1 MTGVRNRSVTTGNPV
16 DPYQMGALS
25 SVHPGKFS
33 PMSTKSFALAA
44 ALAALS
50 LSPGFVPSLS
60 AATLPGFG
68 DPEAD
73 ADLRNCTAEVHD
85 DTPLGSGRVV
95 AVDPAAGRITLEY
108 RPLPLLPE
116 GGVRV
121 FAVEDHSLLK
131 GFSAGDRVRFEVERD
146 GRRFVLRHL
155 ENSN

>member
-1 MTGVRNRSVTTGNPV
+1 
-16 DPYQMGALS
+16 
-25 SVHPGKFS
+25 
-33 PMSTKSFALAA
+33 MSAKSLTLAA
-44 ALAALS
+44 ALAALT
-50 LSPGFVPSLS
+50 LSPAVSPLWAATFPSLEY
-60 AATLPGFG
+60 AEP
-68 DPEAD
+68 D
-73 ADLRNCTAEVHD
+73 ADLQNSTVETPD

-121 FAVEDHSLLK
+121 FAVEDASVLK
-131 GFSAGDRVRFEVERD
+131 GLSAGDRVRFDVERD

>member
-1 MTGVRNRSVTTGNPV
+1 M
-16 DPYQMGALS
+16 
-25 SVHPGKFS
+25 F
-33 PMSTKSFALAA
+33 TKSITLAA
-44 ALAALS
+44 ALAALA
-50 LSPGFVPSLS
+50 LSPFVVSPLS
-60 AATLPGFG
+60 AATLPTLAEPDG
-68 DPEAD
+68 DAEQQNRSAEAP
-73 ADLRNCTAEVHD
+73 D

-121 FAVEDHSLLK
+121 FAVEDPALLK
-131 GFSAGDRVRFEVERD
+131 GLSAGDRVRFDVERD